1 MWKTSLMQIIIQG
14 VAEMAQGE
22 SGELRE
28 KRAEDETLRNTGIL
42 EMGIDGEDEHT
53 LIRMH

>member
-1 MWKTSLMQIIIQG
+1 MQIIIQG